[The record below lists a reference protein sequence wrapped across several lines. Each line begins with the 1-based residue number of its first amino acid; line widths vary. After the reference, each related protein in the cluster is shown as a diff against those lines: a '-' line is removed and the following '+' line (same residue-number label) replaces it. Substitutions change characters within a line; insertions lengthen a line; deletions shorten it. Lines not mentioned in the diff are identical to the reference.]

1 MSNIILTTLNGRYS
15 HTSIALKYL
24 YANLQELQEVTTIQE
39 YVINENM
46 QDIAEKILLQKPK
59 IIGIGVYIWNVSDV
73 SQLIHIIKK
82 ISPNTII
89 ILGGPE
95 VSYTPFRVNLEV
107 ADYIIQGE
115 GEIQFY
121 TLCKNILENNK
132 IEQKIFP
139 PQLLDVTSIELP
151 YKYYTDNDIQNR
163 HIYVEASRGCPYN
176 CEFCLSSIDKKVRD
190 FDVDTLL
197 NEFETLW
204 QRGARGFKFIDRTFN
219 LNIDVATKLLDF
231 FLEKKEPFTTHFE
244 VIPDNFPTPLRE
256 KIKLFAKHSLQLE
269 VGIQTLKK
277 DIAKNIK
284 RNLNIEKI
292 EDNLAFLENETNA
305 HIHVD
310 LIIGLPGE
318 SMESFG
324 ENLDKLS
331 SITQCEIQVGV
342 LKKLSGTTLNRHDDI
357 YGMVYSDIPPY
368 DILSNDLIPFET
380 MQKLKRFARFWDI
393 VYNSGNFIKTFELLV
408 KDKSVFETFYSFSD
422 WLYSQ
427 TYSTWQISLDRV
439 AKFLFDFI
447 VENQGLGKQ
456 QVADILVE
464 DILKVNR
471 RRLPKFLRE
480 YSDVRILSN
489 NEKTKNIENK
499 NKRQQKR

>member
-1 MSNIILTTLNGRYS
+1 MSHIILTTLNGRYS
-15 HTSIALKYL
+15 HSSLALRYL
-24 YANLQELQEVTTIQE
+24 YANLNELQEYTTIQE

-46 QDIAEKILLQKPK
+46 QDIAEKILLQNPK

-82 ISPNTII
+82 ISPNTTI

-95 VSYTPFRVNLEV
+95 VSYTPFRVNLDD
-107 ADYIIQGE
+107 ADFIIQGE

-121 TLCKNILENNK
+121 TLCKDILKNK
-132 IEQKIFP
+132 EIKEKIFP
-139 PQLLDVTSIELP
+139 PQLLDVSKIELP
-151 YKYYTDNDIQNR
+151 YKYYTTNDIQNR

-197 NEFETLW
+197 NEFELLW
-204 QRGARGFKFIDRTFN
+204 KRGARGFKFIDRTFN
-219 LNIDVATKLLDF
+219 LNIEVAIKLLDF
-231 FLEKKEPFTTHFE
+231 FLDKKEDFTTHFE
-244 VIPDNFPTPLRE
+244 VIPDNFPEPLRE
-256 KIKLFAKHSLQLE
+256 KIKLFPKHSLQLE

-284 RNLNIEKI
+284 RNLNIKKI

-310 LIIGLPGE
+310 LIMGLPGE
-318 SMESFG
+318 SMESFA

-331 SITQCEIQVGV
+331 SITQCEIQLGV
-342 LKKLSGTTLNRHDDI
+342 LKKLSGTTLNRHDKE

-368 DILSNDLIPFET
+368 DILANNLIPFET

-393 VYNSGNFIKTFELLV
+393 VYNSGNFIKTFKLLV
-408 KDKSVFETFYSFSD
+408 KDKSVFETFYSFSE

-427 TYSTWQISLDRV
+427 TFSTWQISLDRV
-439 AKFLFDFI
+439 AKFLFDFMI
-447 VENQGLGKQ
+447 DIQKLEKQ
-456 QVADILVE
+456 KVADILVE
-464 DILKVNR
+464 DILKVNG

-480 YSDVRILSN
+480 YSDIRILSN
-489 NEKTKNIENK
+489 NEDTKDIENK

>member
-24 YANLQELQEVTTIQE
+24 YANLNEFKEQTTIQE

-46 QDIAEKILLQKPK
+46 QDIAEKLLLQNPK

-82 ISPNTII
+82 VSPNTII
-89 ILGGPE
+89 VLGGPE
-95 VSYTPFRVNLEV
+95 VSYTPFRVNLDD

-115 GEIQFY
+115 GEISFY
-121 TLCKNILENNK
+121 TLCRDILENKK
-132 IEQKIFP
+132 IKQRIFP
-139 PQLLDVTSIELP
+139 PQLLDVTTIELP
-151 YKYYTDNDIQNR
+151 YKYYNENDIKNR

-190 FDVDTLL
+190 FDVDSLIS
-197 NEFETLW
+197 EFETLW
-204 QRGARGFKFIDRTFN
+204 QRGARRFKFIDRTFN
-219 LNIDVATKLLDF
+219 LNIKVATKLLDF

-244 VIPDNFPTPLRE
+244 VIPDNFPAPLRE
-256 KIKLFAKHSLQLE
+256 KIKLFPKHSLQLE

-284 RNLNIEKI
+284 RNLNIPKI
-292 EDNLAFLENETNA
+292 EENLAFLENETNA

-318 SMESFG
+318 SLESFG
-324 ENLDKLS
+324 ENLDTLS
-331 SITQCEIQVGV
+331 SITQCEIQLGV
-342 LKKLSGTTLNRHDDI
+342 LKKLSGTTLNRHDEV

-368 DILSNDLIPFET
+368 DILSNNLIPFNK
-380 MQKLKRFARFWDI
+380 MQEMKRFARFWDL
-393 VYNSGNFIKTFELLV
+393 VYNSGNFTNTFAFLV
-408 KDKSVFETFYSFSD
+408 KDKSVYQTFYLFSH
-422 WLYSQ
+422 WLYNQ
-427 TYSTWQISLDRV
+427 TYSTWQISLDRL
-439 AKFLFDFI
+439 AKFLFDYLTQI
-447 VENQGLGKQ
+447 QLQDRKK
-456 QVADILVE
+456 VANILIM
-464 DILKVNR
+464 DLLKVSGR
-471 RRLPKFLRE
+471 KLPSFLRE
-480 YSDVRILSN
+480 FTNINIKSQA
-489 NEKTKNIENK
+489 TKISSS

>member
-1 MSNIILTTLNGRYS
+1 MSDIILTTLNGRYS
-15 HTSIALKYL
+15 HSSLALRYL
-24 YANLQELQEVTTIQE
+24 YANLHELQNHTTIQE

-46 QDIAEKILLQKPK
+46 QYIAEKLLLQNPK

-73 SQLIHIIKK
+73 SELIHIIKK
-82 ISPNTII
+82 VSPQTII

-95 VSYTPFRVNLEV
+95 VSYTPFRVNLDD

-121 TLCKNILENNK
+121 TLCKNILDENK
-132 IEQKIFP
+132 IEQKIFY
-139 PQLLDVTSIELP
+139 PQLLDVSTIELP

-190 FDVDTLL
+190 FDVDELL
-197 NEFETLW
+197 NEFEILW

-219 LNIDVATKLLDF
+219 LNIEVATKLLDF
-231 FLEKKEPFTTHFE
+231 FLDKKEGFTTHFE
-244 VIPDNFPTPLRE
+244 VIPDNFPVNLRE
-256 KIKLFAKHSLQLE
+256 KIKLFPKHSLQLE

-284 RNLNIEKI
+284 RTLNIPKI
-292 EDNLAFLENETNA
+292 EENLSFLENQTNA

-324 ENLDKLS
+324 ENLDKLA

-342 LKKLSGTTLNRHDDI
+342 LKKLSGTTLNRHDEI
-357 YGMVYSDIPPY
+357 HGMIYSDIPPY
-368 DILSNDLIPFET
+368 DILSNNLIPYKE
-380 MQKLKRFARFWDI
+380 MQKLKRFSRFWDI

-408 KDKSVFETFYSFSD
+408 ENKSVFETFYQFSN
-422 WLYSQ
+422 WLYAQ
-427 TYSTWQISLDRV
+427 TFSTWQISLDRV

-447 VENQGLGKQ
+447 VEVQGLEEQKIADVL
-456 QVADILVE
+456 VA
-464 DILKVNR
+464 DILKVNGR
-471 RRLPKFLRE
+471 KLPKFLKE
-480 YSDVRILSN
+480 YSDVRIRSN
-489 NEKTKNIENK
+489 NDTMNIELK

>member
-1 MSNIILTTLNGRYS
+1 MSHIILTTLNGRYS
-15 HTSIALKYL
+15 HSSLALRYL
-24 YANLQELQEVTTIQE
+24 YANLNELQEYTTIQE

-46 QDIAEKILLQKPK
+46 QDIAEKILLQNPK

-82 ISPNTII
+82 ISPKTII

-95 VSYTPFRVNLEV
+95 VSYTPFRVNLDN
-107 ADYIIQGE
+107 ADFIIQGE

-121 TLCKNILENNK
+121 TLCKDILENKK
-132 IEQKIFP
+132 IEKKIFP
-139 PQLLDVTSIELP
+139 PQLLDVSHIKLP
-151 YKYYTDNDIQNR
+151 YQYYTDNDIKNR

-197 NEFETLW
+197 IEFETLW
-204 QRGARGFKFIDRTFN
+204 KRGARGFKFIDRTFN
-219 LNIDVATKLLDF
+219 LNIEVATKLLDF
-231 FLEKKEPFTTHFE
+231 FLGKNEGFTTHFE
-244 VIPDNFPTPLRE
+244 VIPDNFPEPLRE
-256 KIKLFAKHSLQLE
+256 KIKLFPKHSLQLE

-284 RNLNIEKI
+284 RNLNIKKI

-310 LIIGLPGE
+310 LIMGLPGE
-318 SMESFG
+318 SMESFA

-331 SITQCEIQVGV
+331 SITQCEIQLGV
-342 LKKLSGTTLNRHDDI
+342 LKKLSGTTLNRHDKE

-368 DILSNDLIPFET
+368 DILSNNLIPFET

-393 VYNSGNFIKTFELLV
+393 VYNSGNFIKTFKLLV
-408 KDKSVFETFYSFSD
+408 KDKSVFETFYSFSE

-427 TYSTWQISLDRV
+427 TFSTWQISLDRV
-439 AKFLFDFI
+439 AKFLFDFMVDI
-447 VENQGLGKQ
+447 QKLEKQ
-456 QVADILVE
+456 KVADILVE
-464 DILKVNR
+464 DILKVNG

-480 YSDVRILSN
+480 YSDIRILSN
-489 NEKTKNIENK
+489 NEDTKDIENK